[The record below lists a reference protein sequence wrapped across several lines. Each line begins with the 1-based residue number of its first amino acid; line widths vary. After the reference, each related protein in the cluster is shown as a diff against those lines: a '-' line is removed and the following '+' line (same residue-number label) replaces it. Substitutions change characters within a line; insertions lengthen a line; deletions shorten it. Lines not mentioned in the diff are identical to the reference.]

1 MPIHQALCYMIFF
14 YIYLN
19 YDVKVSKMFTHSN
32 QEEYFWGLLSNRLSR
47 EADRSVEQDAHCSS
61 IYSNENAETNQMY

>member
-1 MPIHQALCYMIFF
+1 MY
-14 YIYLN
+14 
-19 YDVKVSKMFTHSN
+19 THSN